1 MRCNR
6 TQVFFLAE
14 ENMPPLAFLPACWQ
28 QRRRVWRRR
37 TLLRR
42 FFLKL
47 SALIRLT
54 WAISSHRRWSKP
66 SDGSTKDPKPLL
78 WDW

>member
-6 TQVFFLAE
+6 AHAFFLVE
-14 ENMPPLAFLPACWQ
+14 ENMPPLAFFVSLLALAQKGLTKTDP
-28 QRRRVWRRR
+28 
-37 TLLRR
+37 LRR

-47 SALIRLT
+47 YALIRLT
-54 WAISSHRRWSKP
+54 RVISPYRRYAKP

-78 WDW
+78 